1 MKRFVVLAGAS
12 VIALLAAACN
22 QSASTHDAEIQTIK
36 AIETQWNQD
45 YVSKDADKIAAHYG
59 ADAVLM
65 VPGMPPTSGRDA
77 IHSALEQMVSD
88 PAMTLKFQASKVEV
102 SKAGDLA
109 YTQGSYTLTVTDPQ
123 TKKIIND
130 HGSYVTVYRKMASG
144 LWKAVSDVASSAV
157 PPPAPKP
164 VITPHKARKEHKP
177 SVPQKKKHHHR

>member
-130 HGSYVTVYRKMASG
+130 HGGIIECDSEPSRTIFRVLLPMQERATAPNQR
-144 LWKAVSDVASSAV
+144 SS
-157 PPPAPKP
+157 P
-164 VITPHKARKEHKP
+164 R
-177 SVPQKKKHHHR
+177 